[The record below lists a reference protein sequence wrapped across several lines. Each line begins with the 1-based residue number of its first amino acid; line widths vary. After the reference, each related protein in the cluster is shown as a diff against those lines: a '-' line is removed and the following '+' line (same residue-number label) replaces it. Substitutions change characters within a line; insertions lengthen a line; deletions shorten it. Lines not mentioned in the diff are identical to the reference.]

1 MIWESIKIVLK
12 EFRLNKLRT
21 FLTMLGIIIGIF
33 SITIIFSLSNSVA
46 VYMTDQFNSLDYET
60 IQIQVFGMDGFQMEQ
75 ADNDINEYVKKNDK
89 ISNVTKINYF
99 EFEELDNLI
108 LDENQEYYT
117 SRGNNSYIGIDEN
130 YIDMYPNYLSED
142 KLLYG
147 RYLDKKDI
155 INRMPY
161 IVIREDCA
169 LALFHRKDVVGKKLT
184 INNVE
189 VEIIGVTKQVEE
201 GALIYIELDAIYASY
216 YFVND
221 VINSN
226 KAINGCVYNI
236 ETTKSEYSSEV
247 ETEIKKLLKNYGD
260 DHFTVFSLDL
270 TDALQEIDTI
280 VTVVKLVFG
289 GIASL
294 SIIVGGIGIMNIM
307 LVSVSERIKETGIRM
322 ALGAKNSDIVFQF
335 LIEGIVLTI
344 MSGLFGM
351 LLAFIVETVINSL
364 LSNTPYNLKLVID
377 IATMI
382 KTIIFCGILGI
393 IFGIYPALK
402 AGRLDPVEALKYE

>member
-12 EFRLNKLRT
+12 EFKLNKLRT

-46 VYMTDQFNSLDYET
+46 TFMSDQFNSLSVES
-60 IQIQVFGMDGFQMEQ
+60 IQVQVFGLDSFQAEL
-75 ADNDINEYVKKNDK
+75 ADNDLKDYVKNNDK
-89 ISNVTKINYF
+89 ISGITKMNYF
-99 EFEELDNLI
+99 EFEELSELI
-108 LDENQEYYT
+108 IDENQEYYT
-117 SRGNNSYIGIDEN
+117 TRGNNSYVGIDEN
-130 YIDMYPNYLSED
+130 YSDMYPNTFTEE

-169 LALFHRKDVVGKKLT
+169 YALFHKKDVVGKKLT
-184 INNVE
+184 INNTE
-189 VEIIGVTKQVEE
+189 VEIIGVTKQVKEN
-201 GALIYIELDAIYASY
+201 AIVYVELNAIYASY

-226 KAINGCVYNI
+226 NVINGVIYNV
-236 ETTKSEYSSEV
+236 ETTKNEYASDV
-247 ETEIKKLLKNYGD
+247 EKDIKKLLKTYGEE
-260 DHFTVFSLDL
+260 HYNVFSIDL
-270 TDALQEIDTI
+270 SDIMQEVDTI

-294 SIIVGGIGIMNIM
+294 SILVGGIGIMNIM

-344 MSGLFGM
+344 LSGLIGILFAF
-351 LLAFIVETVINSL
+351 LADLIINMILAS
-364 LSNTPYNLKLVID
+364 TPYNLKLVID
-377 IATMI
+377 IVTLF
-382 KTIIFCGILGI
+382 KTIIFCGILGV

-402 AGRLDPVEALKYE
+402 AGKLDPVEALKYE

>member
-1 MIWESIKIVLK
+1 MILESIKIVLK
-12 EFRLNKLRT
+12 EFKLNKLRT

-46 VYMTDQFNSLDYET
+46 TFMTEQFNSLSVQT
-60 IQIQVFGMDGFQMEQ
+60 LQVQIYGLDSYQIEL
-75 ADNDINEYVKKNDK
+75 ADNELKDYIKNNDK
-89 ISNVTKINYF
+89 VSGITKMNYF
-99 EFEELDNLI
+99 NFEELDNLI

-117 SRGNNSYIGIDEN
+117 SRGNNAYVGIDE
-130 YIDMYPNYLSED
+130 YYSDMYPNVFTED

-169 LALFHRKDVVGKKLT
+169 LALFHKKDVVGKKLT
-184 INNVE
+184 INNTE

-201 GALIYIELDAIYASY
+201 NAIVYVELNAIYASY
-216 YFVND
+216 YFVSD
-221 VINSN
+221 VIDSNNSFGG
-226 KAINGCVYNI
+226 AVYNI
-236 ETTKSEYSSEV
+236 ETTKIDYASDV
-247 ETEIKKLLKNYGD
+247 EKDIKKILKSYGE
-260 DHFTVFSLDL
+260 DHYNVFSIDISDILE
-270 TDALQEIDTI
+270 EIDTI

-294 SIIVGGIGIMNIM
+294 SILVGGIGIMNIM

-344 MSGLFGM
+344 LSGLIGILFAFLADM
-351 LLAFIVETVINSL
+351 IINALLAS
-364 LSNTPYNLKLVID
+364 TPYNLKLVID
-377 IATMI
+377 VGTLI
-382 KTIIFCGILGI
+382 KTIIFCGILGV

-402 AGRLDPVEALKYE
+402 AGKLDPVEALKYE